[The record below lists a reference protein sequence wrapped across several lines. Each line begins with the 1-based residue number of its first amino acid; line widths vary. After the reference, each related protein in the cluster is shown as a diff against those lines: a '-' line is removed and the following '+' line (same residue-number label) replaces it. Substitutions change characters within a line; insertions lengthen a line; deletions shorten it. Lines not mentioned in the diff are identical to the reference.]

1 MMTERLKKAINEQM
15 NAELWSAN
23 LYLSMSFYL
32 KKEGYDGFAHWMF
45 KQYEEEVQHATQMA
59 HYLIKREATPKI
71 DKIDVVPQSWGTVTE
86 AFEDAY
92 KHERH
97 VSQLI
102 DLLVKIAA
110 EEKDNATQDF
120 LWGFVREQVE
130 EEATVLAIVEK
141 LRKAGEAGIIV
152 MDAQLHTR

>member
-45 KQYEEEVQHATQMA
+45 KQYEEEVEHATRMA
-59 HYLIKREATPKI
+59 HYLIKREAIPLI
-71 DKIDVVPQSWGTVTE
+71 DKTDVVPQSWGSATE

-102 DLLVKIAA
+102 DSLVKIAA

-120 LWGFVREQVE
+120 LWSFVREQVE
-130 EEATVLAIVEK
+130 EEATLLGIVEK
-141 LRKAGEAGIIV
+141 LRKAGEAGTLV

>member
-45 KQYEEEVQHATQMA
+45 KQYEEEVEHATHMA
-59 HYLIKREATPKI
+59 HYLIKREAIPKI
-71 DKIDVVPQSWGTVTE
+71 EKIDVVPQEWGSPTE
-86 AFEDAY
+86 VFEDAY

-102 DLLVKIAA
+102 NLLIKIAV

-130 EEATVLAIVEK
+130 EEATILTIVEK
-141 LRKAGEAGIIV
+141 LRKVGEAGILI
-152 MDAQLHTR
+152 MDNQLNTR

>member
-1 MMTERLKKAINEQM
+1 MTEKLQKELNEQIT
-15 NAELWSAN
+15 AELWSAN

-45 KQYEEEVQHATQMA
+45 KQYEEEVQHATHMA

-141 LRKAGEAGIIV
+141 LRKAGEAGILV